1 MGSTYRKEMLESE
14 IKKVL
19 TTALRE
25 AKIPNIDS
33 LYISIVRVT
42 VSKDK
47 RYSTVLISYFGD
59 KEPEKKEKIVEIL
72 NENKGYFRTAVAKN
86 IRLFKAPEIRF
97 KLDKGLEASMRVQ
110 EILNKIHEE
119 DNKIDK

>member
-1 MGSTYRKEMLESE
+1 MSSTYRREMLESE

-25 AKIPNIDS
+25 TKIPNIDP

-47 RYSTVLISYFGD
+47 RYSTVLVSYFGD
-59 KEPEKKEKIVEIL
+59 KEPEQKEKIVEIL
-72 NENKGYFRTAVAKN
+72 NENKGFFRTAIAKN

-110 EILNKIHEE
+110 QILNKIHEE
-119 DNKIDK
+119 DNKS

>member
-19 TTALRE
+19 TIALRE
-25 AKIPNIDS
+25 TKIPNIDP

-119 DNKIDK
+119 DNKNW

>member
-1 MGSTYRKEMLESE
+1 MSSTHRKEMLESE

-25 AKIPNIDS
+25 TKIPNIDP

-59 KEPEKKEKIVEIL
+59 KEVEKKEEIVEIL
-72 NENKGYFRTAVAKN
+72 NENKGYFRTAIAKN

-110 EILNKIHEE
+110 KILNKIHEE
-119 DNKIDK
+119 DNKN

>member
-19 TTALRE
+19 TIALRE
-25 AKIPNIDS
+25 TKIPNIDP

-119 DNKIDK
+119 ENKNW

>member
-1 MGSTYRKEMLESE
+1 MSSTYRKEMLESE

-25 AKIPNIDS
+25 TKIPNIDP

-47 RYSTVLISYFGD
+47 RYSTVLVSYFGD

-72 NENKGYFRTAVAKN
+72 NENKGYFRTAIAKN

-119 DNKIDK
+119 ENKN

>member
-19 TTALRE
+19 TIALRE
-25 AKIPNIDS
+25 TKIPNIDP

-119 DNKIDK
+119 DNKN